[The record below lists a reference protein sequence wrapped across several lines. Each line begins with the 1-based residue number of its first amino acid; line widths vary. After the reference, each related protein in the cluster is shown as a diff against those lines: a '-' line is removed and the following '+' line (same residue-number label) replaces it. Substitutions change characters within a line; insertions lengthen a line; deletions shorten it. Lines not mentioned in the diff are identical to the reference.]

1 MVHEYELES
10 FHNLLFEKIDKKLL
24 TKPLVLPTLTICY
37 LNERGHI
44 LDDSES
50 LTDFLLNETH
60 YDRKSVMRILRMYK
74 RIKPSFPKFD
84 FTTNVKLS
92 LLCEFYDR
100 QLGEGTFPMGQK
112 LMSV

>member
-10 FHNLLFEKIDKKLL
+10 FHNLLFEKIDKQLL

-44 LDDSES
+44 LDDSQS

-84 FTTNVKLS
+84 LKTNVKLS

-100 QLGEGTFPMGQK
+100 QLGEGTFPMRRILK
-112 LMSV
+112 SV